1 MLKIYIRKKEE
12 LDELKTYLP
21 KYEEKLH
28 ERIKSRESDK
38 NDEKYKERLRKSYK
52 NHPEYIQNLLED
64 QKKLKEE
71 DKKMWKTFRNL
82 GNILQEKKKKFLM
95 FKI

>member
-1 MLKIYIRKKEE
+1 MLKIYIRKKAE

-28 ERIKSRESDK
+28 ERMKSRESDK
-38 NDEKYKERLRKSYK
+38 NDEKYKERLRKSYED
-52 NHPEYIQNLLED
+52 HPEYIQNFLEV
-64 QKKLKEE
+64 QKKLKKE
-71 DKKMWKTFRNL
+71 DKKRVEDLPKLREY
-82 GNILQEKKKKFLM
+82 IARKEKKLLM